1 MSLFNPFVR
10 FSKLEDAM
18 AQRAIE
24 RGVGLDRVE
33 QSRVEI
39 SAMVADFA
47 ARNGV
52 RRFDQGESGSYEGVQ
67 HFLLSRGYE
76 LRRRVRKFELKK
88 VGARGRAQTMDWGSV
103 LDFVDQLRVSEG
115 REPLRRA
122 A

>member
-1 MSLFNPFVR
+1 MTEYLRTSR
-10 FSKLEDAM
+10 TEDAT
-18 AQRAIE
+18 AQRIVE
-24 RGVGLDRVE
+24 GRVALPRPSE
-33 QSRVEI
+33 ARVTV
-39 SAMVADFA
+39 SDAVAAFI

-52 RRFDQGESGSYEGVQ
+52 RRFDQGESGSYDGVQ

-76 LRRRVRKFELKK
+76 LRRRVHKFELRK
-88 VGARGRAQTMDWGSV
+88 VGAGGRAKSMDWDSV

>member
-1 MSLFNPFVR
+1 MPFNPFYR
-10 FSKLEDAM
+10 FSKSEDAM

-24 RGVGLDRVE
+24 RGVGFDRAQV
-33 QSRVEI
+33 SRTDL
-39 SAMVADFA
+39 SQMVADFA
-47 ARNGV
+47 AKTGV

-67 HFLLSRGYE
+67 SFLLSRGYE
-76 LRRRVRKFELKK
+76 LRRRVHKFELKK
-88 VGARGRAQTMDWGSV
+88 VGTGGRAKSMDWDCV